1 MVFDPE
7 MDPTLKLVRFYAP
20 RDLKLVKGEGQYVW
34 DADGKRYLDC
44 HTAHGVAFLGHRNPW
59 VIRELKKQLEELI
72 TASPVFTTQVMEE
85 AVKLLEKI
93 LPRKLRYFYMLNGGS
108 EGVELALKAA
118 RKLTGRTRFIS
129 FINAFHGRT
138 MGALAVTWNPRYR
151 KGYDPFPWDVEFLP
165 YNDVDAVEREIDET
179 VAAVI
184 VEPVQGEGGL
194 SVASSEFLK
203 TIRDSC
209 NRHGALMIIDEVQS
223 GFGRTGVLWAHE
235 RANITP
241 DIMVAGKSLGGGF
254 PLSVVAF
261 SEETGSELKGGDHG
275 STFGGNPLAL
285 AALKGGIQALLEDR
299 VVEKAS
305 EAGKSLAK
313 TFEELVSEHKLATRG
328 VRGIGLMAGIELR
341 TNPTKAIQM
350 LQEKG
355 VLALKAGL
363 TVLRFL
369 PPYLITREDIESLRQ
384 ALDEVLAVVKPGAK

>member
-7 MDPTLKLVRFYAP
+7 MDSTLKLVRFYAP
-20 RDLKLVKGEGQYVW
+20 RDLKLVRGEGQYVW
-34 DADGKRYLDC
+34 DVNGRRYLDC

-59 VIRELKKQLEELI
+59 VIQELKRQLDELI
-72 TASPVFTTQVMEE
+72 TASPIFATEVMEE

-93 LPRKLRYFYMLNGGS
+93 LPKNLRYFYMLNGGS

-129 FINAFHGRT
+129 FINGFHGRT

-165 YNDVDAVEREIDET
+165 YNDASAVEREVNDS

-194 SVASSEFLK
+194 SVASPEFLK
-203 TIRDSC
+203 AIRNSC
-209 NRHGALMIIDEVQS
+209 DQHGALMIIDEVQS
-223 GFGRTGVLWAHE
+223 GFGRTGILWAHE
-235 RANITP
+235 RANIKP

-261 SEETGSELKGGDHG
+261 SEELGSELKGGDHG

-285 AALKGGIQALLEDR
+285 AALRGGIKALLEDR

-305 EAGKSLAK
+305 EAGKILMK
-313 TFEELVSEHKLATRG
+313 TLEELVSRHELATRG
-328 VRGIGLMAGIELR
+328 IRGLGLMAGIELR

-355 VLALKAGL
+355 VLALRAGL

-369 PPYLITREDIESLRQ
+369 PPYLITKEDIETLRQ
-384 ALDEVLAVVKPGAK
+384 ALDEVLTKVRPGG